1 MLRHVLRAVAPHV
14 THQDV
19 LAFVDLEANRNLP
32 NGWAPP
38 QARVR
43 FGPGSCSHAP
53 SNQEFVMWALGTVA
67 IRQSLEFKPQ
77 LKESVVEAVLYG
89 IVPQAVLP
97 IEGDTAQSLAGRIA
111 DAKFFDELYAL
122 VAGGS
127 RGSKRVRLNE
137 TTYSQTR
144 RIAWSAV
151 VEGAHTDGD
160 GETVWTMYAYG
171 KGNSRIR
178 TDVMATPMP
187 WAIFELGVQC
197 FLSVRHVLTEVCAS
211 SPPNHCQMLAY
222 YALFDSKCGRHKDDH
237 EKSDFHEVL
246 LGRVTAAEAVNR
258 SKGAMLPGSD
268 VLIYSAGPLPVV
280 FSWCFTRDN
289 PGHFVPRE
297 SYEIHPYMQIDL
309 PHGSVFVFKAFD
321 DLHFYHEVS
330 IALEY
335 AQPTD
340 HRFAF
345 VFRWLGEAQQ
355 QDFLVASG
363 ANEHDDS
370 GEACTSVLR

>member
-1 MLRHVLRAVAPHV
+1 MLRPLLRAVAPHV

-111 DAKFFDELYAL
+111 DAKFFDELDAL

-127 RGSKRVRLNE
+127 RGPKRVRLNE

-144 RIAWSAV
+144 RIAWAAA

-160 GETVWTMYAYG
+160 GETVWTM
-171 KGNSRIR
+171 
-178 TDVMATPMP
+178 
-187 WAIFELGVQC
+187 
-197 FLSVRHVLTEVCAS
+197 
-211 SPPNHCQMLAY
+211 
-222 YALFDSKCGRHKDDH
+222 
-237 EKSDFHEVL
+237 
-246 LGRVTAAEAVNR
+246 
-258 SKGAMLPGSD
+258 
-268 VLIYSAGPLPVV
+268 
-280 FSWCFTRDN
+280 
-289 PGHFVPRE
+289 
-297 SYEIHPYMQIDL
+297 
-309 PHGSVFVFKAFD
+309 
-321 DLHFYHEVS
+321 
-330 IALEY
+330 
-335 AQPTD
+335 
-340 HRFAF
+340 
-345 VFRWLGEAQQ
+345 
-355 QDFLVASG
+355 
-363 ANEHDDS
+363 
-370 GEACTSVLR
+370 